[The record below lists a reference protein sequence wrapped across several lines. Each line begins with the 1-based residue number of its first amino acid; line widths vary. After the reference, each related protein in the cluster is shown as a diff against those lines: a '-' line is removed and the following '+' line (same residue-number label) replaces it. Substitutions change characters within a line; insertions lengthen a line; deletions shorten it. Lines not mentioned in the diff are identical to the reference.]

1 MITKDEILNKLR
13 EIKPVLKDKFY
24 IKNLGLFGSYV
35 RGENSELS
43 DIDILIEYEENSP
56 FSLFTLIS
64 LEDFLTK
71 FFNIKI
77 DVVNKKSIKPALKDN
92 ILNEVIFI

>member
-1 MITKDEILNKLR
+1 MLTKDDILNKLK
-13 EIKPVLKDKFY
+13 EIKPLLHDKFY

-35 RGENSELS
+35 RGENSETS

-71 FFNIKI
+71 LFNIKI
-77 DVVNKKSIKPALKDN
+77 DVVNKKSIKPALKDY
-92 ILNEVIFI
+92 ILNEVIFV